1 MSADIPLSG
10 PRPNLIFPAG
20 KIRAMAQGP
29 ARCQA
34 VFPAG
39 KAILK
44 CHGPCFH
51 QESPQTCVT
60 PFLAGKIPLPYPI

>member
-1 MSADIPLSG
+1 
-10 PRPNLIFPAG
+10 
-20 KIRAMAQGP
+20 MAQGP

-51 QESPQTCVT
+51 QESPQSCVT
-60 PFLAGKIPLPYPI
+60 PFPAGKISLPYPI